1 MSVQIDKNGMA
12 QINGEFMKR
21 VDAAAQVV
29 KNEMVRL
36 LTLHDG
42 ATMGSVR
49 NKQTGRKRKKLRYGV
64 RRSKPGES
72 PYKQTGALSQT
83 VAIER
88 RPAELS
94 CRIGDGVFYGAILEL
109 EMDRPHMRLALDN
122 TSTDVLRI
130 LGG

>member
-1 MSVQIDKNGMA
+1 MAVQINQA
-12 QINGEFMKR
+12 ELNRINDEFMRR
-21 VDAAAQVV
+21 VDAGSLVIA
-29 KNEMVRL
+29 NEMTRL

-42 ATMGSVR
+42 ASMGSVR

-72 PYKQTGALSQT
+72 PYKQTGTLSQS

-94 CRIGDGVFYGAILEL
+94 CRIGDGVLYGSILEL
-109 EMDRPHMRLALDN
+109 TMDRPHMRLSLDN
-122 TSTDVLRI
+122 TRTDVLRI

>member
-72 PYKQTGALSQT
+72 PYKQTGALSQS